1 MAKKQ
6 EPDEQARPQDDPDYQ
21 DAGQAGAAAVNEE
34 QAAREAE
41 AEKAAG

>member
-1 MAKKQ
+1 MPKKT
-6 EPDEQARPQDDPDYQ
+6 DEQTRPQDDPDYQ

-41 AEKAAG
+41 AAKEAAE